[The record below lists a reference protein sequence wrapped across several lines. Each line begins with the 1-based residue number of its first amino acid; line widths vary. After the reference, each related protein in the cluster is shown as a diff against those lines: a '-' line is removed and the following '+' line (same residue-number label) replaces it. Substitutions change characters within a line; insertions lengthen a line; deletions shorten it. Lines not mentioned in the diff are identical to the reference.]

1 MGLILII
8 HSYSVY
14 AYNTMYVALK
24 NLQGACRYW
33 SILQLFAVEPNLD
46 RFRHTVFASYLTE
59 SQIFCFKEDRW
70 ISVCR
75 WATSSNL
82 SWSRMILSTQTVAP
96 AGSDTPMPALF
107 MFIYAAGLGVSANHL
122 KPLPGVHVWIETFFL
137 SLSMCLWRFS
147 LSLRIMSPFIGF
159 QAEITMEGIRC
170 SQRRMSTCINECKA
184 ETSTWEEFLGP
195 YQSLQRSIPHHTH
208 SSPINTSVPNGSRIC
223 KWTHGTSPTHKHT
236 GKQSVLLFY
245 HFTDLNVLS
254 RAHFEQYLDS
264 LCQTRNV
271 V

>member
-14 AYNTMYVALK
+14 AYNTTYVALK

-75 WATSSNL
+75 WATSSSL

-96 AGSDTPMPALF
+96 AGSDTPMPVLF

-122 KPLPGVHVWIETFFL
+122 KPLPGVHVWIEMF
-137 SLSMCLWRFS
+137 FS
-147 LSLRIMSPFIGF
+147 LAEYVSLKILL
-159 QAEITMEGIRC
+159 ITEN
-170 SQRRMSTCINECKA
+170 NESIYWVSSRNHRHDARHHLWVQPKA
-184 ETSTWEEFLGP
+184 D
-195 YQSLQRSIPHHTH
+195 
-208 SSPINTSVPNGSRIC
+208 V
-223 KWTHGTSPTHKHT
+223 
-236 GKQSVLLFY
+236 
-245 HFTDLNVLS
+245 NV
-254 RAHFEQYLDS
+254 Q
-264 LCQTRNV
+264 
-271 V
+271 